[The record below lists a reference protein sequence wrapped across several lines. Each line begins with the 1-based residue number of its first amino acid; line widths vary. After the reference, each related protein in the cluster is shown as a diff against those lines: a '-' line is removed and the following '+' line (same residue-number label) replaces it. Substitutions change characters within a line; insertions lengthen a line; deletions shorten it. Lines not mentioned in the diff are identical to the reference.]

1 MHFWHSCAQ
10 FAKSVN
16 KFPRSSSTI
25 YLASQAQADVQHLWF
40 GRRAA
45 TRVRSQ
51 LMAAIYDKALKRKD
65 FSGIV
70 NKDNSKEASD
80 GKKDSKAKAG
90 AEAKEDD
97 PKPGA
102 DIGKIVNLMAGD
114 ANRVAMTISAMYLIY
129 GSMSCQPAL
138 LLGLWLTVSFK
149 VHSRSS
155 LHVSSFTSKPP
166 NAFYTGTKDGHS
178 LLGWS
183 AFAGFLILVLGWPL
197 NSFIAKRS
205 IRIQKGVMAARDKR
219 MGVLN
224 ELIAAVCY
232 LSEDSWS
239 DIDLHLTKDQI
250 HQVLCMGGSLDRPCI
265 RRACRRDQVDNQS
278 SSELDPVPTSLVLC
292 SCAGFHY
299 FVPRLCVARE

>member
-1 MHFWHSCAQ
+1 
-10 FAKSVN
+10 
-16 KFPRSSSTI
+16 
-25 YLASQAQADVQHLWF
+25 
-40 GRRAA
+40 
-45 TRVRSQ
+45 
-51 LMAAIYDKALKRKD
+51 MAAIYDKALKRKD

-70 NKDNSKEASD
+70 NKDNSKEALDSD
-80 GKKDSKAKAG
+80 GKKYPNANAG
-90 AEAKEDD
+90 AKEREDD

-102 DIGKIVNLMAGD
+102 DVGKIVNLMAGD
-114 ANRVAMTISAMYLIY
+114 ANRVADTISAMYLIY
-129 GSMSCQPAL
+129 GSMSCQPCAFGVRL
-138 LLGLWLTVSFK
+138 VITVTLK

-155 LHVSSFTSKPP
+155 LHVSSFTSKSP
-166 NAFYTGTKDGHS
+166 NAFYAGTKDGHHS

-183 AFAGFLILVLGWPL
+183 AFVGFLILALGWPL
-197 NSFIAKRS
+197 NSFIARHS
-205 IRIQKGVMAARDKR
+205 IRIQEAMMAARDKR

-278 SSELDPVPTSLVLC
+278 SSELDPVPTSRVLC

-299 FVPRLCVARE
+299 FVPRLCVARERADCQHCIHGTTAYL